1 MYILL
6 QVVFMM
12 NFLEANHYKIA
23 KFFAELDH
31 SQVPNYKYAK
41 YIEMSR
47 DKQVRLKQR
56 SMFGWGIGML

>member
-6 QVVFMM
+6 QVKIMI

-31 SQVPNYKYAK
+31 SQVPNYKFAK

-56 SMFGWGIGML
+56 FA